1 MKFKS
6 FKIVK
11 ICLMIKIYFKQE
23 CFFIKF
29 LLCNHYFSPLNT
41 FMRKGKDLDPDPNL

>member
-11 ICLMIKIYFKQE
+11 ICFMIKI
-23 CFFIKF
+23 KF
-29 LLCNHYFSPLNT
+29 LARKFWYYFRLLNT
-41 FMRKGKDLDPDPNL
+41 FMVKGKDPDRHPYFKYL

>member
-11 ICLMIKIYFKQE
+11 ICLMIKIKVKKIE
-23 CFFIKF
+23 TIISVRST
-29 LLCNHYFSPLNT
+29 LL
-41 FMRKGKDLDPDPNL
+41 